1 MVLIHFWAPDC
12 VPCLELDQAVFSRPS
27 VGNVVDE
34 FFVPVRINARQEPG
48 LALQYQV
55 DRWPTDV
62 VITPDGQLVHKMV
75 SPQDPRQYIAAL
87 SSAAARVP
95 APRDH
100 QVVTTSWPSQGAL
113 AAPRDTARQAPWG
126 TYAPPSPAAAS
137 APDQLA
143 GSYAN
148 PPAAASRYPTEGT
161 SPMGPPPVPQALPQS
176 SSGGPEEVVNHYASS
191 YRPAGATPQ
200 HALAAQYAAP
210 AVHAPYG
217 RVPQH
222 AASYA
227 PQPQFA
233 GPPAVVPQRPAHGA
247 LETPP
252 GNNQAADRYQPAP
265 DGSVYAYDRSADPPP
280 RDAAGNWPPERPGM
294 GGTEMPVDSAAGN
307 SMAATPPA
315 AQPQPGATRPENP
328 PQGLEGYCPVTLI
341 EQSLWQKGD
350 ARWGAIHR
358 GRTYLFA
365 SEPQQQRF
373 LANPDRYSPVM
384 SGIDPVQFSEGGLT
398 VDGKRKHGVLYKD
411 QMYLFADEASLERFW
426 SAPEKYTATIRQA
439 MQPATGGTLR

>member
-1 MVLIHFWAPDC
+1 MVLIHFWSPDC

-95 APRDH
+95 APRDP
-100 QVVTTSWPSQGAL
+100 QVVTTSWPSPGAL
-113 AAPRDTARQAPWG
+113 AASRDTAGQAPWG
-126 TYAPPSPAAAS
+126 TYAPPSSAAAG
-137 APDQLA
+137 AADQRA
-143 GSYAN
+143 GFHAY
-148 PPAAASRYPTEGT
+148 PPATAPRYPAEET
-161 SPMGPPPVPQALPQS
+161 SPMGPPPVPQS
-176 SSGGPEEVVNHYASS
+176 SGGGPEEVVNHYASS
-191 YRPAGATPQ
+191 YRPAGATP
-200 HALAAQYAAP
+200 HRAIAPTYAP
-210 AVHAPYG
+210 PEVHAPYRG
-217 RVPQH
+217 VPQD
-222 AASYA
+222 AAYYA
-227 PQPQFA
+227 PQPQYD
-233 GPPAVVPQRPAHGA
+233 GPPAAVPDRPAHGA

-252 GNNQAADRYQPAP
+252 GSNQAADRYQPAP

-294 GGTEMPVDSAAGN
+294 GGTEMPVDSAAAS
-307 SMAATPPA
+307 SMAATLPA

-350 ARWGAIHR
+350 DRWGAIHR

-365 SEPQQQRF
+365 SEQQQQRF

-384 SGIDPVQFSEGGLT
+384 SGIDSVQFSEGGMT
-398 VDGKRKHGVLYKD
+398 VDGKRKHGVLYKE

-426 SAPEKYTATIRQA
+426 AAPEKYTATIRQA
-439 MQPATGGTLR
+439 MQSATGSTLR